1 MLPCDDAVLRA
12 AATQRPTTK
21 IGKHEFLPMRV
32 EKAMTNLLIK
42 EVKFQMKAE
51 SLKRT
56 LEQSYDFQIQVA
68 FKAID
73 DWNYN
78 YIDFKNLRRF
88 LRNVG
93 YLASK
98 QELIAIIRRIDTD
111 GDSKLKIDEF
121 NEGIRSQFS

>member
-1 MLPCDDAVLRA
+1 
-12 AATQRPTTK
+12 
-21 IGKHEFLPMRV
+21 
-32 EKAMTNLLIK
+32 
-42 EVKFQMKAE
+42 MKAE

-56 LEQSYDFQIQVA
+56 LEQSYDFSVNIA

-78 YIDFKNLRRF
+78 YIDFTNLRRF

-93 YLASK
+93 YLSSK

-121 NEGIRSQFS
+121 SEAVRS

>member
-1 MLPCDDAVLRA
+1 
-12 AATQRPTTK
+12 
-21 IGKHEFLPMRV
+21 
-32 EKAMTNLLIK
+32 
-42 EVKFQMKAE
+42 MKAE
-51 SLKRT
+51 SFKRT
-56 LEQSYDFQIQVA
+56 LEQSYDFSVQLA

-73 DWNYN
+73 DWNFN
-78 YIDFKNLRRF
+78 QIDFKNLRRF

-121 NEGIRSQFS
+121 SEGIRSQFSQV